1 MQDYPGAPGT
11 ARPGNPGTAVPAA
24 CGGAAVLPLPPAPD
38 PHRSCATPLPLPMAP
53 DRTRSRATS
62 LPQASGHVR
71 PGAMSM
77 ASPGHADAGGGPA
90 SASPSVPLPTAPVPA
105 HASRLLQ
112 GVLRRVTATPLAL
125 TDRLSHR
132 LNRHSS
138 ASGHPRPPVAT
149 GGPPGGYALAT
160 HAPIHLVPPVIR
172 VPTRPQPATAATGF
186 LRQRQ
191 SRAPPRAV
199 RRKTYSCQP
208 MAPRYAWLRQTP
220 PLRSLL
226 RGRVREGVLT
236 PDPWPIVRESRWKS
250 PARLPSQDAAPSNSR
265 PARIASA
272 NSIVLTPS
280 SSVAAGSVTGRS
292 SLMQSRKKRA

>member
-105 HASRLLQ
+105 HASRLLRI
-112 GVLRRVTATPLAL
+112 VLLRVTATPPTL
-125 TDRLSHR
+125 TNPPSHR
-132 LNRHSS
+132 LNRHARLTPRRSR

-149 GGPPGGYALAT
+149 GEPPGGCALAT
-160 HAPIHLVPPVIR
+160 HATPHHVHPAVQVPP
-172 VPTRPQPATAATGF
+172 RPPLATASAG
-186 LRQRQ
+186 LPRAPH
-191 SRAPPRAV
+191 SRAPPLRHCGGSRNPTASL
-199 RRKTYSCQP
+199 RR
-208 MAPRYAWLRQTP
+208 TP
-220 PLRSLL
+220 PLYMVE
-226 RGRVREGVLT
+226 RGPGGE
-236 PDPWPIVRESRWKS
+236 
-250 PARLPSQDAAPSNSR
+250 
-265 PARIASA
+265 
-272 NSIVLTPS
+272 
-280 SSVAAGSVTGRS
+280 AGG
-292 SLMQSRKKRA
+292 